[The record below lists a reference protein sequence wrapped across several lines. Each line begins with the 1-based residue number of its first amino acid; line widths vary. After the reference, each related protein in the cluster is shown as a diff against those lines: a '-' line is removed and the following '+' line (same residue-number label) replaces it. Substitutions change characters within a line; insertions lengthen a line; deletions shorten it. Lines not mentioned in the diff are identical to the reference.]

1 MSKPKKTVA
10 NEEEVVVETDDEET
24 NDEVQEPVQTSQYEH
39 EVNEDD
45 VDQIIYDHPSVL
57 PWRDASIKFNV
68 EETSNLD
75 VNVDT
80 NIINNETTST
90 TTLELNTI
98 IPPEGPTKK
107 TNTNEVSSLDISGN
121 LSNKDSNV
129 NMGKT
134 PLKDSSI
141 TQPPQ

>member
-57 PWRDASIKFNV
+57 P
-68 EETSNLD
+68 
-75 VNVDT
+75 
-80 NIINNETTST
+80 
-90 TTLELNTI
+90 
-98 IPPEGPTKK
+98 
-107 TNTNEVSSLDISGN
+107 
-121 LSNKDSNV
+121 
-129 NMGKT
+129 
-134 PLKDSSI
+134 
-141 TQPPQ
+141 